1 MVLEIG
7 LPLVM
12 QNSTLSRDDRE
23 CLVDQRVHGI
33 GLSVGQFAEHKSL
46 QLSHSC
52 RREKTMVQILA

>member
-12 QNSTLSRDDRE
+12 QNPTLSRDDRE
-23 CLVDQRVHGI
+23 CQLIGRVHGI
-33 GLSVGQFAEHKSL
+33 GLSVGQLAEHKSP

-52 RREKTMVQILA
+52 RSEKPMVQILA